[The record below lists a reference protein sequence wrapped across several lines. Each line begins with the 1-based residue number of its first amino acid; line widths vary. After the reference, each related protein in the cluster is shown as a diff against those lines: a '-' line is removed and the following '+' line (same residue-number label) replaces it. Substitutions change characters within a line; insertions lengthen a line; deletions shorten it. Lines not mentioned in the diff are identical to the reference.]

1 MSLINL
7 KTKKEPQYLSNNLS
21 NTTNK
26 RLDSTKLKEI
36 EKETLTHTSTNLSSS
51 LLIGESVII
60 TGTVKAEN
68 EVTIQG
74 SIDGDVDCHSVLV
87 TKTGNIK
94 GKLKAENIK
103 VEGKVEG
110 EININNLLHIHSSG
124 SVNGKVFYGNIQIE
138 EGGKLLG
145 EINHRDKNNKQ
156 EEFNDW
162 KAL

>member
-7 KTKKEPQYLSNNLS
+7 KTKKEPQYLSNNLY
-21 NTTNK
+21 NNANK
-26 RLDSTKLKEI
+26 SAESTKLKE
-36 EKETLTHTSTNLSSS
+36 KETHKSTNLSSS

-110 EININNLLHIHSSG
+110 EININNLLQIHSSG

-145 EINHRDKNNKQ
+145 EINQRDKNNKQ

>member
-26 RLDSTKLKEI
+26 NVDSNKLE
-36 EKETLTHTSTNLSSS
+36 EKKISTNLSSS

-74 SIDGDVDCHSVLV
+74 TIDGDVDCHSVLV

-110 EININNLLHIHSSG
+110 EISIVNLLHIRSEG
-124 SVNGKVFYGNIQIE
+124 LVDGKVFYGNIQIE

-145 EINHRDKNNKQ
+145 EINQKDKNNKQ
-156 EEFNDW
+156 EEFKDW

>member
-21 NTTNK
+21 STTNK
-26 RLDSTKLKEI
+26 SKDLTKLKE
-36 EKETLTHTSTNLSSS
+36 KNTSTNLSSS

-110 EININNLLHIHSSG
+110 EININNLLQIHSSG

-145 EINHRDKNNKQ
+145 EINQRDKNNKQ

>member
-21 NTTNK
+21 NTTTK
-26 RLDSTKLKEI
+26 STELTKLKEK
-36 EKETLTHTSTNLSSS
+36 EKHTSTNLSSS

-145 EINHRDKNNKQ
+145 EINQKDKNNKQ

>member
-7 KTKKEPQYLSNNLS
+7 KTKKEPQYLSNSLS
-21 NTTNK
+21 NSTNK
-26 RLDSTKLKEI
+26 RVDSTKLKEI
-36 EKETLTHTSTNLSSS
+36 EKETHTSTNLSSS

-110 EININNLLHIHSSG
+110 EIDINNLLHIHSSG
-124 SVNGKVFYGNIQIE
+124 LVNGKVFYGNIQIE

>member
-21 NTTNK
+21 NTANK
-26 RLDSTKLKEI
+26 SVDSNKLKEKNI
-36 EKETLTHTSTNLSSS
+36 STNLSSS

-94 GKLKAENIK
+94 GKLNAENIK

-110 EININNLLHIHSSG
+110 EININGLLHIHSSG

-145 EINHRDKNNKQ
+145 EINQRDKNNKQ
-156 EEFNDW
+156 EEFKDW
-162 KAL
+162 KALWL

>member
-21 NTTNK
+21 NTANK
-26 RLDSTKLKEI
+26 SVDSNKLKEKNI
-36 EKETLTHTSTNLSSS
+36 STNLSSS

-94 GKLKAENIK
+94 GKLNAENIK

-110 EININNLLHIHSSG
+110 EININGLLHIHSSG

-145 EINHRDKNNKQ
+145 EINQKDKNNKQ

>member
-26 RLDSTKLKEI
+26 RLDSSKLKEI
-36 EKETLTHTSTNLSSS
+36 EKETHTSSNLSSS

-87 TKTGNIK
+87 AKTGNIK

-124 SVNGKVFYGNIQIE
+124 LVNGKVFYGNIQIE

>member
-21 NTTNK
+21 STTNK
-26 RLDSTKLKEI
+26 SKDLTKLKE
-36 EKETLTHTSTNLSSS
+36 KNTSTNLSSS

-110 EININNLLHIHSSG
+110 EININNLLEIHSSG

-145 EINHRDKNNKQ
+145 EINQRDKNNKQ

-162 KAL
+162 VAL

>member
-21 NTTNK
+21 STTNK
-26 RLDSTKLKEI
+26 SKDLTKLKE
-36 EKETLTHTSTNLSSS
+36 KNTSTNLSSS

-110 EININNLLHIHSSG
+110 EININNLLQIHSSG

-145 EINHRDKNNKQ
+145 EINQKDKNNKQ

>member
-36 EKETLTHTSTNLSSS
+36 EKETHTSTNLSSS

-68 EVTIQG
+68 EVTIKG
-74 SIDGDVDCHSVLV
+74 SIDGDVDCHSVFV

-103 VEGKVEG
+103 VKEK
-110 EININNLLHIHSSG
+110 
-124 SVNGKVFYGNIQIE
+124 
-138 EGGKLLG
+138 
-145 EINHRDKNNKQ
+145 
-156 EEFNDW
+156 
-162 KAL
+162 

>member
-21 NTTNK
+21 NTTTK
-26 RLDSTKLKEI
+26 STELTKLKEK
-36 EKETLTHTSTNLSSS
+36 EKHTSANLSSS

-110 EININNLLHIHSSG
+110 EININNLLQIHSSG

-145 EINHRDKNNKQ
+145 EINQKDKNNKQ

>member
-7 KTKKEPQYLSNNLS
+7 KTKKEPQYLSSNLS
-21 NTTNK
+21 NTANK
-26 RLDSTKLKEI
+26 SVDSTKLKEK
-36 EKETLTHTSTNLSSS
+36 EKHTSTNLSSS

-74 SIDGDVDCHSVLV
+74 SIDGDVDCHSILV

-110 EININNLLHIHSSG
+110 EININNLLEIYSSG

-145 EINHRDKNNKQ
+145 EINQRDKNNKQ

-162 KAL
+162 VAL

>member
-7 KTKKEPQYLSNNLS
+7 KTKKEPQYLTNNLS
-21 NTTNK
+21 NITNK
-26 RLDSTKLKEI
+26 NVDSTKLIKKE
-36 EKETLTHTSTNLSSS
+36 KHSSTNLSSS
-51 LLIGESVII
+51 LLIGESVVI

-110 EININNLLHIHSSG
+110 EININNLLQIHSSG

-145 EINHRDKNNKQ
+145 EINQRDKNNKQ

>member
-7 KTKKEPQYLSNNLS
+7 KTKKEPQYLSKNFS

-36 EKETLTHTSTNLSSS
+36 EKETHTSTNLSSS

-87 TKTGNIK
+87 TKTGSIK

>member
-7 KTKKEPQYLSNNLS
+7 KTKKEPQYLTNNLS
-21 NTTNK
+21 NTINK
-26 RLDSTKLKEI
+26 NVDSTKLIKKE
-36 EKETLTHTSTNLSSS
+36 KHSSTNLSSS

-74 SIDGDVDCHSVLV
+74 SIDGDVDCHSVFV

-110 EININNLLHIHSSG
+110 EININNLLQIHSSG

-145 EINHRDKNNKQ
+145 EINQRDKNNKQ
-156 EEFNDW
+156 EEFKDW

>member
-26 RLDSTKLKEI
+26 RLDSSKLKEI
-36 EKETLTHTSTNLSSS
+36 EKETHTSSNLSSS

-68 EVTIQG
+68 EVTIHG

-110 EININNLLHIHSSG
+110 EIDINNLLHIHSSG
-124 SVNGKVFYGNIQIE
+124 LVNGKILYGNIQID
-138 EGGKLLG
+138 EGGRLLG
-145 EINHRDKNNKQ
+145 EINQRDKNNKQ
-156 EEFNDW
+156 EEFKDW

>member
-26 RLDSTKLKEI
+26 STDSAKLKEK
-36 EKETLTHTSTNLSSS
+36 EKHTSTNLSSS

-110 EININNLLHIHSSG
+110 EININGLLHIHSSG

-145 EINHRDKNNKQ
+145 EINQRDKNNKQ
-156 EEFNDW
+156 EEFKDW
-162 KAL
+162 KALWW

>member
-21 NTTNK
+21 STTNK
-26 RLDSTKLKEI
+26 SKDLTKLKE
-36 EKETLTHTSTNLSSS
+36 KNTSTNLSSS

-87 TKTGNIK
+87 AKTGNIK

-110 EININNLLHIHSSG
+110 EININNLLQIHSSG

-145 EINHRDKNNKQ
+145 EINQRDKNNKQ

>member
-26 RLDSTKLKEI
+26 NIDSAKFK
-36 EKETLTHTSTNLSSS
+36 EKEKHISNNLSSS

-110 EININNLLHIHSSG
+110 EININNLLHINSSG

-145 EINHRDKNNKQ
+145 EINQRDKNNKQ

>member
-26 RLDSTKLKEI
+26 STELTKLKEK
-36 EKETLTHTSTNLSSS
+36 EKHTSTNLSSS

-87 TKTGNIK
+87 AKTGNIK

-103 VEGKVEG
+103 GAASPKT
-110 EININNLLHIHSSG
+110 NIAPYKIIFLFIILSIP
-124 SVNGKVFYGNIQIE
+124 VFLII
-138 EGGKLLG
+138 
-145 EINHRDKNNKQ
+145 
-156 EEFNDW
+156 
-162 KAL
+162 

>member
-21 NTTNK
+21 NTANK
-26 RLDSTKLKEI
+26 NLDLNELKE
-36 EKETLTHTSTNLSSS
+36 KENHVSTNLSSS

-60 TGTVKAEN
+60 TGNVKAEN
-68 EVTIQG
+68 EVTIHG

-103 VEGKVEG
+103 IEGKVEG
-110 EININNLLHIHSSG
+110 EISINNLLHIRSEG
-124 SVNGKVFYGNIQIE
+124 SVDGKVFYGNIQIE

-145 EINHRDKNNKQ
+145 EINQKDKNNKQ
-156 EEFNDW
+156 EEFKDW
-162 KAL
+162 EAL